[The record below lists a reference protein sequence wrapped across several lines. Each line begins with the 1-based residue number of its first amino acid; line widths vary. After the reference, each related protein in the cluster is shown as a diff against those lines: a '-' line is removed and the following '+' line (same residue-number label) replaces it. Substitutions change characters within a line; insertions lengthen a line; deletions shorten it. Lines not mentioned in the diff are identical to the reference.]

1 MTRLARFLT
10 NVPEPHPLPST
21 TTCKDAAHVS
31 SCCAGAML
39 WEARGRERAM
49 LPTFV
54 RGSKLPSVVTSYAAA
69 RLQLDKGSGPRGTH
83 GARTALKRAVQGA
96 RARVGR
102 PAVRR

>member
-31 SCCAGAML
+31 SCCAGAMP
-39 WEARGRERAM
+39 WEARGCERAI
-49 LPTFV
+49 LTFV

-69 RLQLDKGSGPRGTH
+69 RLQLNQRSGPRGTH
-83 GARTALKRAVQGA
+83 GAWA
-96 RARVGR
+96 
-102 PAVRR
+102 AVRGQCKGPVPELVGLQ